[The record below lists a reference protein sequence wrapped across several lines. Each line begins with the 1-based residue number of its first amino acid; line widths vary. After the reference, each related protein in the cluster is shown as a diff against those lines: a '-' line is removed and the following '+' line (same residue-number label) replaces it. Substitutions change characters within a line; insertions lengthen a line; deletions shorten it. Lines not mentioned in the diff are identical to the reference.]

1 MGSGFKAAQMMPPDP
16 RSWIVHNA
24 WRDESNAC
32 DDSAG
37 AHTVNRYEL
46 DGRVALVTG
55 GASGLG
61 LASAARLADCGAR
74 VAILDRVSGAGEFSV
89 IADVTDP
96 AAVAAAV
103 EEVES
108 VLGPLD
114 VLVHSAGIGGPWG
127 SAFDLEIADWR
138 RIVEVNLTGTYIVC
152 REVLP
157 RMVARGYGRAVLVS
171 SIAGKEGHPLLA
183 GYAAAKAGVIAL
195 AKSLGRE
202 LAATGVLVNAVA
214 PAAFA
219 TPMTFD
225 EPTELIERMT
235 AAAPIGRLGDPA
247 EAAAMIAWLVSEECS
262 FSTGAV
268 FDLTGGRST
277 A

>member
-1 MGSGFKAAQMMPPDP
+1 MPD
-16 RSWIVHNA
+16 
-24 WRDESNAC
+24 
-32 DDSAG
+32 
-37 AHTVNRYEL
+37 VNRYDL

-61 LASAARLADCGAR
+61 RATADRLAECGAR
-74 VAILDRVSGAGEFSV
+74 VAILDRVTAAADLSV
-89 IADVTDP
+89 LADVTDG

-103 EEVES
+103 DEVES
-108 VLGPLD
+108 ALGPLD

-127 SAFDLEIADWR
+127 SAFDLQIATWR
-138 RIVEVNLTGTYIVC
+138 SLIEVNLTGTYLVC

-157 RMVARGYGRAVLVS
+157 RMAARGYGRAVLVS

-202 LAATGVLVNAVA
+202 LAGSGVLVNAVA

-219 TPMTFD
+219 TPMALD
-225 EPTELIERMT
+225 LPPDLRERMT
-235 AAAPIGRLGDPA
+235 AAAPLGRLGDPA
-247 EAAAMIAWLVSEECS
+247 EAAAMITWLVSEECS